1 MTSLGGVLA
10 YLDQE
15 LPNGSLMLTFPL
27 CSLAKMPTLFSR
39 DDNVH
44 CDYNYVVVVIDAVD
58 GQERSGK
65 NRMMDKKQEREW
77 KE

>member
-39 DDNVH
+39 DDNAH
-44 CDYNYVVVVIDAVD
+44 CDYNYVVVVY
-58 GQERSGK
+58 
-65 NRMMDKKQEREW
+65 
-77 KE
+77 